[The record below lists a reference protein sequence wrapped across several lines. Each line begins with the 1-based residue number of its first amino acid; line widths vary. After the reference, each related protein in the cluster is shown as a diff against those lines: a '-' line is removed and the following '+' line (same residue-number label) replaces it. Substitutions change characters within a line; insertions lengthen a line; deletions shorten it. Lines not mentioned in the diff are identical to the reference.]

1 MRNQDGE
8 TSLISKEEI
17 AKNYALGATF
27 IELSSKEKKELNIT
41 YGVKIETLTA
51 GKLKS
56 IGIQPGMIITKVNNE
71 QVDTVEKLTS
81 KLNGANKGILL
92 EVLSASGKKN
102 YYGFGL

>member
-1 MRNQDGE
+1 
-8 TSLISKEEI
+8 
-17 AKNYALGATF
+17 
-27 IELSSKEKKELNIT
+27 
-41 YGVKIETLTA
+41 
-51 GKLKS
+51 
-56 IGIQPGMIITKVNNE
+56 MIITKVNNE